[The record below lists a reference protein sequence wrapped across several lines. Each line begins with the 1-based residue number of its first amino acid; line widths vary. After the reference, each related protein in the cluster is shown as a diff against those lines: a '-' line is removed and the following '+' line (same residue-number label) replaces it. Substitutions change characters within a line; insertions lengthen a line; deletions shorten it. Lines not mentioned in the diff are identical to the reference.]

1 MCGARTRRHVEVER
15 TAGKDKVK
23 RRKARAKEEREQGA
37 AHRPGSGQAGS
48 SWLLVDLEQHP
59 RASWPQGL
67 PMTGDAV
74 HARREAGKSASLEQA
89 AEHSARLRQQE
100 EERVQGA
107 LRRMEVIRLA
117 QWIERGD

>member
-1 MCGARTRRHVEVER
+1 
-15 TAGKDKVK
+15 
-23 RRKARAKEEREQGA
+23 
-37 AHRPGSGQAGS
+37 
-48 SWLLVDLEQHP
+48 
-59 RASWPQGL
+59 
-67 PMTGDAV
+67 MTGDAV